1 MSKKSKKY
9 IKRGGYQKKLKKTRR
24 SSRGGAGDDEK
35 KTNKKAARRTVVDVE
50 AAARAAAEA
59 KVKAARRPFS
69 ARGPFSAR
77 ATGISRSVR
86 ETFNR
91 TKKNRDN
98 TVKTL
103 VQSLDVVKV
112 EDGDDEVCHRLQ
124 AQVDGLNVLCGKL
137 IKELNDKNMGVC
149 NIADT
154 QNVETSIEQ
163 EEEEDIKLITQ
174 IIEDKNK
181 GVIKEEKEVTQDPL
195 DPLDDEKLKKLKEKI
210 MRTIVNAIST
220 SESISVE
227 ELNSFINDDNTSEKT
242 LNKDKITEYLSRL
255 AKTKVNGMVYNIISK
270 KIESKAKNACKSFE
284 EYFDNDEKEILI
296 SKIREEILEKIPG
309 IRSKISK

>member
-1 MSKKSKKY
+1 M
-9 IKRGGYQKKLKKTRR
+9 L
-24 SSRGGAGDDEK
+24 
-35 KTNKKAARRTVVDVE
+35 VD
-50 AAARAAAEA
+50 
-59 KVKAARRPFS
+59 
-69 ARGPFSAR
+69 
-77 ATGISRSVR
+77 
-86 ETFNR
+86 
-91 TKKNRDN
+91 
-98 TVKTL
+98 
-103 VQSLDVVKV
+103 SLDVVKV
-112 EDGDDEVCHRLQ
+112 EDGDAEVCHRLQ

-137 IKELNDKNMGVC
+137 IKELHDKNMGVC
-149 NIADT
+149 NITDT
-154 QNVETSIEQ
+154 QNVKTSKEQ
-163 EEEEDIKLITQ
+163 EEQEEKEEQEDITLITE
-174 IIEDKNK
+174 IREAESK
-181 GVIKEEKEVTQDPL
+181 GEVIKEEEEVTQDS
-195 DPLDDEKLKKLKEKI
+195 LDDEKLKKLKEKI